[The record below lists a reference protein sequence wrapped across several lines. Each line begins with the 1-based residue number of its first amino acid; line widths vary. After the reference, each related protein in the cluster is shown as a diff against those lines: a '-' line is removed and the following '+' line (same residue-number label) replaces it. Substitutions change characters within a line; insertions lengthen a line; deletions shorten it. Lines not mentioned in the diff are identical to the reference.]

1 MSFITLKN
9 INKSFNGEPVLK
21 NINLELNEGSTLG
34 ILGRS
39 GSGKSVLINMLR
51 GIKEYAPDSGEV
63 IFNIA
68 MCENK
73 DCLHV
78 ETPSKAGEKCPEC
91 GHEMKARE
99 IEFWTAGRLEK
110 AAIRRRISIM
120 LQRNFAL
127 YDEDTVIDNV
137 LKAMGDEGRYEEE
150 NIYKA
155 IELLDMV
162 QMSHRVTHIAR
173 DLSGGEKQRV
183 VLARQLAKEPAL
195 FLADEPTGTLDPQT
209 AEKLHATLDESVK
222 EKGITMVITSHWPEI
237 MEDLADYVIWLDDG
251 EIYEEGNP
259 KDIVDKLIN
268 SLKPCLLQTRLKDM
282 NITKRKS
289 RLKTLKSTIT
299 PLKEEL

>member
-209 AEKLHATLDESVK
+209 AEKLHATLDESV
-222 EKGITMVITSHWPEI
+222 
-237 MEDLADYVIWLDDG
+237 
-251 EIYEEGNP
+251 
-259 KDIVDKLIN
+259 
-268 SLKPCLLQTRLKDM
+268 
-282 NITKRKS
+282 
-289 RLKTLKSTIT
+289 
-299 PLKEEL
+299 

>member
-183 VLARQLAKEPAL
+183 VLARQLANEPA
-195 FLADEPTGTLDPQT
+195 
-209 AEKLHATLDESVK
+209 
-222 EKGITMVITSHWPEI
+222 
-237 MEDLADYVIWLDDG
+237 
-251 EIYEEGNP
+251 
-259 KDIVDKLIN
+259 
-268 SLKPCLLQTRLKDM
+268 
-282 NITKRKS
+282 
-289 RLKTLKSTIT
+289 
-299 PLKEEL
+299 